1 VSAMGSDLR
10 IAKRLTFGTLLVGML
25 ALGLWFD
32 GWRASRGE
40 PPIAAALMVAAFT
53 LPALHELATI
63 LTGAGLPT
71 PSRLVVTGG
80 LVLLA
85 GKTALRWFRI
95 EAAGAWFVVL
105 MTVLLVA
112 VAAWQLRDRDLK
124 SGVARSAGAVLGLVL
139 AALQTS
145 MIDVSFDWG
154 TNVLFALVLT
164 AKAGDSGAWL
174 VGKSIGRTKLIEH
187 VSPRKTIE
195 GAIGGLA
202 ASLAVGGWLF
212 SKYGGRHDGA
222 HWSTVQVLLVAGAV
236 NVAGQIGDLYESLW
250 KRAAGVKD
258 SGHLLPEFGGALD
271 IVDSLFLAMPVGW
284 GLLKALSG

>member
-1 VSAMGSDLR
+1 MSSMGPGNR
-10 IAKRLTFGTLLVGML
+10 VAKRLTFGSLLVAML

-32 GWRASRGE
+32 GWRAGRGE
-40 PPIAAALMVAAFT
+40 PPIAAALMIAAFT
-53 LPALHELATI
+53 LPALRELAAI

-71 PSRLVVTGG
+71 PAGLLVGSG
-80 LVLLA
+80 LALLA
-85 GKTALRWFRI
+85 GKTALRWLGV

-105 MTVLLVA
+105 ICVLLVA

-124 SGVARSAGAVLGLVL
+124 SGVARSAGFVLGLAM
-139 AALQTS
+139 AALLS
-145 MIDVSFDWG
+145 VMIDVSFDWG

-164 AKAGDSGAWL
+164 AKAGDSGAWV
-174 VGKSIGRTKLIEH
+174 VGKSIGRVKLIEH
-187 VSPRKTIE
+187 VSPKKTVE

-202 ASLAVGGWLF
+202 ASLAVGWWLF
-212 SKYGGRHDGA
+212 SRWGSRHDGA
-222 HWSTVQVLLVAGAV
+222 HWTTAQVLVVTGAV

-284 GLLKALSG
+284 GLLWALSG

>member
-1 VSAMGSDLR
+1 MAPPHRV
-10 IAKRLTFGTLLVGML
+10 AKRLTFGSLMVAML

-32 GWRASRGE
+32 GWRAGRGE
-40 PPIAAALMVAAFT
+40 PPVAAALMVTAFT
-53 LPALHELATI
+53 LPALRELAAI

-71 PSRLVVTGG
+71 PSRLLVSGG

-85 GKTALRWFRI
+85 GKTALRWFRVD
-95 EAAGAWFVVL
+95 AAGAWFVVL
-105 MTVLLVA
+105 MSGLVVA

-124 SGVARSAGAVLGLVL
+124 SGVHRSAGALLGLVL
-139 AALQTS
+139 AALQTT

-174 VGKSIGRTKLIEH
+174 VGKSIGRMKLIEH
-187 VSPRKTIE
+187 VSPKKTVE
-195 GAIGGLA
+195 GAIGGLV
-202 ASLAVGGWLF
+202 ASLAVGWWLF

-222 HWSTVQVLLVAGAV
+222 HWSTAQVLIVCGAV

>member
-1 VSAMGSDLR
+1 MSAMGSEHR
-10 IAKRLTFGTLLVGML
+10 VAKRLTFGSALVGML

-32 GWRASRGE
+32 GWRAGRGE
-40 PPIAAALMVAAFT
+40 PPIAAALMVTAFT
-53 LPALHELATI
+53 LPALRELATI

-71 PSRLVVTGG
+71 SSRLLVTGG

-85 GKTALRWFRI
+85 GKTALRWCRV

-105 MTVLLVA
+105 MAGLMVA
-112 VAAWQLRDRDLK
+112 IAAWQLRDHDLK
-124 SGVARSAGAVLGLVL
+124 SGAARSAGAVLGLVL
-139 AALQTS
+139 AALQTT
-145 MIDVSFDWG
+145 MIDVSFDFG

-174 VGKSIGRTKLIEH
+174 VGKSIGRVKLIEH
-187 VSPRKTIE
+187 VSPKKTVE

-202 ASLAVGGWLF
+202 ASLAVGWWLF
-212 SKYGGRHDGA
+212 SRYGSRHDGA
-222 HWSTVQVLLVAGAV
+222 HWTTAQVLVVTGAV
-236 NVAGQIGDLYESLW
+236 NIAGQIGDLYESLW

-284 GLLKALSG
+284 GLLWALSG